1 MLKKHILI
9 LFISIFISCNNT
21 KYEHIIKDENFRQSI
36 ESGNFI
42 ELSEGYTYFE
52 VDNRTSN
59 NVLIFIHGFSVPS
72 YIWDKTYNSA
82 KEKGFKVVRLDL
94 YGRGYS
100 DNPNVN
106 YSDELFARQV
116 IELLD
121 DLEIEKA
128 SFLGL
133 SNGGRIISKIANL
146 KPNLID
152 KLIYVSASSFG
163 EHIELEEKNVTTN
176 EINTFITKKY
186 PSISM
191 GQLSDFKYPKNFPN
205 WVKKYESLLKYK
217 GFARALISTQKN
229 HINLDLEHKEI
240 NESNMKVYT
249 IWGDSDSVIVYNDIK
264 EKLNKLLPNRF
275 EYIIAE
281 SGHLPHIENQVDFE
295 NYLFELVLNN
305 NYSGKRD
312 GFFCLTRYPSF
323 LTKSGKFNS
332 FIINPDSF
340 SNQSATKCLW
350 QNLVLAQL
358 HINIGSSPPV
368 KKFKCSITC
377 FELSS
382 FSMF

>member
-1 MLKKHILI
+1 MLKKYILI
-9 LFISIFISCNNT
+9 LFISIFISCNNN
-21 KYEHIIKDENFRQSI
+21 KYEYIIKDENFRQSI

-52 VDNRTSN
+52 VDNPTSN
-59 NVLIFIHGFSVPS
+59 NSLIFVHGFSVPS

-82 KEKGFKVVRLDL
+82 KEKGYKVVRLDL

-100 DNPNVN
+100 DNPIVN
-106 YSDELFARQV
+106 YTDELFARQV
-116 IELLD
+116 IELLN
-121 DLEIEKA
+121 DLEIKKA

-133 SNGGRIISKIANL
+133 SNGGRVISKIADL

-163 EHIELEEKNVTTN
+163 KHIELEEKNVTTS

-186 PSISM
+186 PSISI

-205 WVKKYESLLKYK
+205 WAKKYESLLKYK

-275 EYIIAE
+275 EYIIPE
-281 SGHLPHIENQVDFE
+281 SGHLPHIENQEDFE
-295 NYLFELVLNN
+295 NYLFGLVL
-305 NYSGKRD
+305 K
-312 GFFCLTRYPSF
+312 
-323 LTKSGKFNS
+323 
-332 FIINPDSF
+332 
-340 SNQSATKCLW
+340 
-350 QNLVLAQL
+350 
-358 HINIGSSPPV
+358 
-368 KKFKCSITC
+368 
-377 FELSS
+377 
-382 FSMF
+382 

>member
-1 MLKKHILI
+1 MLKKYILV
-9 LFISIFISCNNT
+9 LFVSLLFSCDGNN
-21 KYEHIIKDENFRQSI
+21 YEHIIKDENFRQSV

-42 ELSEGYTYFE
+42 ELSEGYTYYE
-52 VDNRTSN
+52 VDNRESN
-59 NVLIFIHGFSVPS
+59 NSLIFIHGFSVPS
-72 YIWDKTYNSA
+72 YIWDKTYYSA

-106 YSDELFARQV
+106 YTDELFARQV
-116 IELLD
+116 IELLN

-133 SNGGRIISKIANL
+133 SNGGRVISKIADL

-163 EHIELEEKNVTTN
+163 EHIELEDKNVTTN

-191 GQLSDFKYPKNFPN
+191 GQLSDFKYPENFPN
-205 WVKKYESLLKYK
+205 WGKKYESLLKYK

-249 IWGDSDSVIVYNDIK
+249 IWGDSDSVIVYNDIQ

-275 EYIIAE
+275 ENFIPE
-281 SGHLPHIENQVDFE
+281 SGHLQHIENQESFE
-295 NYLFELVLNN
+295 NYLFDVVL
-305 NYSGKRD
+305 K
-312 GFFCLTRYPSF
+312 
-323 LTKSGKFNS
+323 
-332 FIINPDSF
+332 
-340 SNQSATKCLW
+340 
-350 QNLVLAQL
+350 
-358 HINIGSSPPV
+358 
-368 KKFKCSITC
+368 
-377 FELSS
+377 
-382 FSMF
+382 